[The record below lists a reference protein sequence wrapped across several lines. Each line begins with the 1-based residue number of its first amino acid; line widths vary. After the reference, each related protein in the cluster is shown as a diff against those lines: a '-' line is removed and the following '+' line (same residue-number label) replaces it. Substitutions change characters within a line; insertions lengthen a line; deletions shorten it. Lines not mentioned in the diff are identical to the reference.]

1 MNYLDRREWLL
12 TNGLGSFASGT
23 VCDARTRTYHGWLIA
38 ALDPPRRRT
47 LLFSHLDTSL
57 EVSGKIWALSTNFWN
72 GGKTIDPVG
81 YQFLRSFETDPVP
94 QWVWGHQQWQLT
106 RQLVMPYGLVED
118 EQTRQFHHRILIQ
131 YSYQGSDVATLRLRP
146 LIADR
151 DFHHQQFDEENLQ
164 FSQLVGHQ
172 CLYLQAMRP
181 GQVGTPWQLGWSAG
195 EYQPDE
201 LWYRNYY
208 YPEENQRGLGDRE
221 DLYSPGYL
229 TISLEPGAT
238 VTLEA
243 RVGCPQ
249 GTTEFQ
255 LNAQVFEAAVQGEQE
270 RQNQL
275 VAIAAGGVGAGLTDN
290 LWRQT
295 DNLTKPALLG
305 EAGGDE
311 WETIWRQLLKAGDQF
326 IAWCAS
332 ISSPTVMAG
341 YPWFNDWGRDTLIA
355 LPGLTLATGR
365 FSLARGLLQTF
376 GSYCRDGLIPNTFPD
391 AESEPIYNSIDAS
404 LWWLETLGLY
414 LEITQDWDFLIEQY
428 STVRKIYKA
437 YTAGTRYNIQV
448 DAVDGL
454 LTWEA
459 PDVAITWMDVVLD
472 GQPIT
477 PRQGKA
483 IEINALWYSALCW
496 IAKWTEKMAT
506 GEVKDRV
513 RLLHQAQNYIK
524 QAQQVKTSLQKFW
537 NPEQKYFYDTIEPD
551 DHRNTQIRPNAVVAL
566 SLYHCGFGSNQAR
579 QVLQVARDRLLTP
592 YGLRSL
598 DRADPEYIGYYG
610 GDRWHRD
617 SAYHQGTVWSWLI
630 GSFSRAW
637 KRFYPR
643 DPLPFDWKPLLDH
656 LQHQACLGSISEIF
670 DGDKPHLP
678 QGAIAQAWSVAE
690 LIRCF
695 REQGTANGE

>member
-1 MNYLDRREWLL
+1 MVHYLDRREWLL
-12 TNGLGSFASGT
+12 TNGLGSFASGM

-38 ALDPPRRRT
+38 ALDPPRQRT

-57 EVSGKIWALSTNFWN
+57 EIGGKIWALSTNFWN

-81 YQFLRSFETDPVP
+81 YQFLRSFDSDPVP
-94 QWVWGHQQWQLT
+94 QWVWRYQQWQLT

-118 EQTRQFHHRILIQ
+118 EEGFRETRQFCHRILIQ
-131 YSYQGSDVATLRLRP
+131 YRYQGSEVATLRLRP

-151 DFHHQQFDEENLQ
+151 NFHHQQFDEENLQ
-164 FSQLVGHQ
+164 FSQLIGHQ

-181 GQVGTPWQLGWSAG
+181 DQVGTPWQLGWSVG

-201 LWYRNYY
+201 LWYWNYY

-249 GTTEFQ
+249 DTAMTK
-255 LNAQVFEAAVQGEQE
+255 LNAQVFEAAVQGEKQ
-270 RQNQL
+270 RQDQL
-275 VAIAAGGVGAGLTDN
+275 VATAAGGVGAGLTDN

-295 DNLTKPALLG
+295 NNFTKPALLG
-305 EAGGDE
+305 EAE
-311 WETIWRQLLKAGDQF
+311 WETTWRQLLIAGDQF

-332 ISSPTVMAG
+332 INSPTVMAG

-355 LPGLTLATGR
+355 LPGLALATGR
-365 FSLARGLLQTF
+365 FTLARGLLKTF
-376 GSYCRDGLIPNTFPD
+376 GNYCRDGLIPNTFPD
-391 AESEPIYNSIDAS
+391 AETDPIYNSIDAS

-428 STVRKIYKA
+428 PTVRKIYKA

-477 PRQGKA
+477 PRLGKV

-496 IAKWTEKMAT
+496 IGKWTEKMAT
-506 GEVKDRV
+506 GAVKDRV
-513 RLLHQAQNYIK
+513 RLLHHTQYYIQ
-524 QAQQVKTSLQKFW
+524 QAQQVKTSLQRFW
-537 NPEQKYFYDTIEPD
+537 NPEKKYFYDTIEPD
-551 DHRNTQIRPNAVVAL
+551 DHRNSQIRPNAVVAL
-566 SLYHCGFGSNQAR
+566 SLYHCGFAENQAR

-598 DRADPEYIGYYG
+598 DPADPEYIGYYN

-630 GSFSRAW
+630 GPFCRAW
-637 KRFYPR
+637 KRFYPTQ
-643 DPLPFDWKPLLDH
+643 PLPFDWKPLLDH
-656 LQHQACLGSISEIF
+656 LQHQACIGSISEIF
-670 DGDKPHLP
+670 DGDEPHLP

-695 REQGTANGE
+695 REQGSK